1 MDTNKIKSKIKGKCK
16 SIIEWYESGE
26 CKNFNPRFVYIIL
39 KKIHNKEN
47 LTDKQVKAIT
57 NIYNSLNQYIEYL

>member
-16 SIIEWYESGE
+16 SIIEWHESGL
-26 CKNFNPRFVYIIL
+26 CNNFNPRFVYSIL

-47 LTDKQVKAIT
+47 LTDKQIKAVS
-57 NIYNSLNQYIEYL
+57 NIYNCLNQYIEYL

>member
-16 SIIEWYESGE
+16 SIIEWYESGR
-26 CKNFNPRFVYIIL
+26 CNNLNPRFVYIIL
-39 KKIHNKEN
+39 KKINNQEN
-47 LTDKQVKAIT
+47 LTYKQVKAIT

>member
-1 MDTNKIKSKIKGKCK
+1 MDTNKIKRKCK

-26 CKNFNPRFVYIIL
+26 CKNFNKRFVYSIL

-47 LTDKQVKAIT
+47 LTDKQVKAVS
-57 NIYNSLNQYIEYL
+57 NIYNSLNQYIEYF

>member
-1 MDTNKIKSKIKGKCK
+1 MNTNKIKGKCK
-16 SIIEWYESGE
+16 SIIEWYESGR
-26 CKNFNPRFVYIIL
+26 CNNFNPIFVYIIL

-47 LTDKQVKAIT
+47 LTDKQVKAVS